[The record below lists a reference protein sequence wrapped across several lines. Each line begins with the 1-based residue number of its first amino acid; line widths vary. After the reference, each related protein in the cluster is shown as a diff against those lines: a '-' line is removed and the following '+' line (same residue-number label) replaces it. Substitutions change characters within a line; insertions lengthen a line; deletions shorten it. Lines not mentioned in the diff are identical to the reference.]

1 MKAWPRMIT
10 LAVRS
15 VCRPRIGRSLAF
27 NLPWS
32 FSMLLLAYWVV
43 S

>member
-1 MKAWPRMIT
+1 MIT

-15 VCRPRIGRSLAF
+15 VWSPRIGRSLTV

-32 FSMLLLAYWVV
+32 FSTRLFAYWAV
-43 S
+43 